1 MTLEILP
8 EERETREIERIG
20 DLLDRHGRFLQL
32 CLCLHDN
39 HARDDLATG
48 LSRYV
53 LDGRAQVRGRDAHLL
68 GIKGHV
74 ALMRIMLQYQFAKG
88 LADLLSCPQGR
99 HRVLLTHTD
108 LTYSFQ
114 DQVNLIFNQLTVVQL
129 STLETDQQQLQ
140 ISPIWYGSARCCWA
154 GS

>member
-1 MTLEILP
+1 MV
-8 EERETREIERIG
+8 
-20 DLLDRHGRFLQL
+20 DL

-48 LSRYV
+48 LSRHV

-88 LADLLSCPQGR
+88 FADLLSCPQGR
-99 HRVLLTHTD
+99 HRVLLPHTD

-140 ISPIWYGSARCCWA
+140 IIPYQLLVFLLQVDRRMLINDLGDEAYCTNSYE
-154 GS
+154 